1 MASSNHFSDTDKKVG
16 QHIAAARQRVAHL
29 AGLEAGTQAAERR
42 IATAAQTR
50 LEKVEADL
58 AKLRGPAQLDDTA
71 RDRFLALHAER
82 GRLHDVMG
90 RAQAALERE

>member
-1 MASSNHFSDTDKKVG
+1 MAHDNPSPGTDKLVG
-16 QHIAAARQRVAHL
+16 QHIAAARQRIAHL

-42 IATAAQTR
+42 IAEAAQKR
-50 LEKVEADL
+50 LEAVDADL

-71 RDRFLALHAER
+71 RDRFLALTEER

-90 RAQAALERE
+90 RAQSALAAP